1 MPCLGNHF
9 TWQATADSALYSV
22 GQLSRASA
30 PRGRKDHDRQRDS
43 RATGHSGT
51 TVGAHLAVGRDNV
64 HPFPRGLQSKLP
76 GRSVDWRTPPPPG
89 LNALASYRPSARCR
103 SGSAG
108 PSVGSETMGFI
119 VDGIRRGRTPVR
131 TEILKPVTNQVTTPP
146 GSARRSATRSDTVL
160 LRSAVI
166 RPNPTPSDGIGMHG
180 KEKVYGSIP

>member
-9 TWQATADSALYSV
+9 TWRATADSALYSV

-43 RATGHSGT
+43 RTTGHSGT

-64 HPFPRGLQSKLP
+64 HPFPRGLQSKLL

-89 LNALASYRPSARCR
+89 LDALASYRPSARCR
-103 SGSAG
+103 CGSAG

-119 VDGIRRGRTPVR
+119 VDGIRPGRTPVR
-131 TEILKPVTNQVTTPP
+131 TEILEPVTKQVTTTP
-146 GSARRSATRSDTVL
+146 GNGGHSTTYPDTDI
-160 LRSAVI
+160 SPACGNPTQPDGI
-166 RPNPTPSDGIGMHG
+166 RPNRHAW
-180 KEKVYGSIP
+180 